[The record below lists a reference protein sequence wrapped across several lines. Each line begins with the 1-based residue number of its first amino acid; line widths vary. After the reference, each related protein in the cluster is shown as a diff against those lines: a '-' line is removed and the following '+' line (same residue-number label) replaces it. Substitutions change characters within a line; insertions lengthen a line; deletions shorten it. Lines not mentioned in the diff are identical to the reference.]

1 MPSSSEPSRARSI
14 GFTLLEILVVV
25 FIIAITA
32 AAAVLAVGTT
42 GRDRELERESER
54 VLGLLNYTREQAEMR
69 TRELGVLFEE
79 TRYRFVSFDLRK
91 QIWVE
96 IESDPAMRLRELPD
110 GLSLSL
116 EVEAR
121 PVILRRPPDS
131 EDMTPQLMLYSNGD
145 LTPFVLRVRRDE
157 ASRIVEVST
166 NEKGLIEA
174 KPLEE
179 RRT

>member
-1 MPSSSEPSRARSI
+1 MPSSSEPSRARST
-14 GFTLLEILVVV
+14 GFTLLEVLVVV

-32 AAAVLAVGTT
+32 AAAVLAVGTA

-54 VLGLLNYTREQAEMR
+54 LLGLLNYTREQAELR
-69 TRELGVLFEE
+69 TREFGVLVEE

-91 QIWVE
+91 QVWVE
-96 IESDPAMRLRELPD
+96 IESDPAMRPRELPD

-121 PVILRRPPDS
+121 PILLRRPADS
-131 EDMTPQLMLYSNGD
+131 EDMTPHLMLYSNGD

-157 ASRIVEVST
+157 AGRSIEVSST
-166 NEKGLIEA
+166 EKGLIET

-179 RRT
+179 RRK